1 MAEYGKLQEIR
12 SLSFKSNSD
21 LFDGDTRSLSRR
33 CTTLIVA
40 SVVVCVLTSAVSVA
54 AAVVCYKA
62 WTAMNDGLLNT
73 VSGTSGFYMY
83 PQQSLPTTHKD
94 THSFDYM
101 HNALTVEGTRAPV
114 LSSVKNDKAEGV
126 TAVSQL
132 SDADKF
138 DSIDNDHVDVEE
150 EEEEDDDDSMN
161 VDRYGIKDDIVTT
174 LDLDDD
180 VEYADID
187 SFEILEAENDEE
199 EDIDGSDASGAGD
212 LETGSGAVGQSRDGN
227 SELKTRS
234 RVSRS
239 AAKPKNKNKKKDNKN
254 TKKMT
259 KLITD
264 LEAKLTAMNASF
276 YRDLNERLAVL
287 NNTFYQTDRP
297 SAHYSGNTGIKAAHF
312 EAVKADKFGTEKE
325 ALRIFDNASWVE
337 EASSPVTYSKESGQ
351 ARVKEGG
358 LFLVYAM
365 GANSGNKTDK
375 YVSIQTKSGKNGNTI
390 KQFYCQNGVYQ
401 ASGLVT
407 SLQSC
412 FVQGM
417 VMLSANDVIEIHGRH
432 AEIQLGYGTY
442 FGVIQL
448 SRRLAS

>member
-12 SLSFKSNSD
+12 NLSFKSNSD
-21 LFDGDTRSLSRR
+21 LFDSDTRGLSRR

-40 SVVVCVLTSAVSVA
+40 SVVVCVLMSAVSVA
-54 AAVVCYKA
+54 AAVVCCKA
-62 WTAMNDGLLNT
+62 WTAMNAGLLNT
-73 VSGTSGFYMY
+73 VSGTGFYMY

-94 THSFDYM
+94 THSFDYL
-101 HNALTVEGTRAPV
+101 HNALKVEGTRAPV

-150 EEEEDDDDSMN
+150 EDEEDDDDSMN
-161 VDRYGIKDDIVTT
+161 VDQYGIKDDIVTT

-180 VEYADID
+180 AEYADID

-212 LETGSGAVGQSRDGN
+212 LETGSGTVGQSRDGN

-264 LEAKLTAMNASF
+264 LEARLTAMNASF

-287 NNTFYQTDRP
+287 NNTFYQKDRP

-312 EAVKADKFGTEKE
+312 KAVKADKFGTEKE
-325 ALRIFDNASWVE
+325 ALRIFEPASWVE
-337 EASSPVTYSKESGQ
+337 EASSPVTYSIESGQ

-358 LFLVYAM
+358 LYLVYAM
-365 GANSGNKTDK
+365 CLNRGNRSDK
-375 YVSIQTKSGKNGNTI
+375 NVSIQTKSGADGTTII
-390 KQFYCQNGVYQ
+390 KQFYCQNGMYQ
-401 ASGLVT
+401 ASGPVT

-417 VMLSANDVIEIHGRH
+417 VMLSANDTIEIHGRST
-432 AEIQLGYGTY
+432 EIQLGHGTN